1 MYARVVTWEG
11 AEAGPMR
18 AGAEQIAA
26 QTDEG
31 PPEGVPAK
39 AFTLLID
46 PEHGRSL
53 AIVLFETEEDMRIG
67 DATLNQMNP
76 PDDAMG
82 QRVAV
87 DFFEVAVQ
95 VSRD

>member
-11 AEAGPMR
+11 AEADAMR
-18 AGAEQIAA
+18 SSASQIAA
-26 QTDEG
+26 QADEG

-39 AFTLLID
+39 SFTLLID
-46 PEHGRSL
+46 PDHGRSL

-67 DATLNQMNP
+67 DATLNGMNP

-87 DFFEVAVQ
+87 DFYEVAAQ
-95 VSRD
+95 LTAP